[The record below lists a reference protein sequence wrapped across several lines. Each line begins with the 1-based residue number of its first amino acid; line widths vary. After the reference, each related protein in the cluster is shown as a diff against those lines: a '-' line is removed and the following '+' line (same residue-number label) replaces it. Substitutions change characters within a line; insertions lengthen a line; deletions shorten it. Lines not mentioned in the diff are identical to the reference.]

1 MTVVVSSEGFCSFG
15 VSRVAD
21 NHCSQ
26 WWELSSIVIGSL
38 FPGLPGLCLPF
49 QTVRGGDGDVDQ
61 MSTLHFEVGERRISK
76 PITFASGTAIEKPRQ
91 YDSTAAIGGNDYSI

>member
-38 FPGLPGLCLPF
+38 FPGLPVQSALPAIL
-49 QTVRGGDGDVDQ
+49 D
-61 MSTLHFEVGERRISK
+61 SSRR
-76 PITFASGTAIEKPRQ
+76 RW
-91 YDSTAAIGGNDYSI
+91 